1 MFAHLLRDEGV
12 EVTYQPPEEGRDLGT
27 AAGLVSV
34 YVLVKATDKV
44 TDAMLDAAIKAAKKK
59 WRSTLHRTRQSRF
72 PTRIADQPGQRQKRT
87 LKTRLD
93 SSVTARLAR
102 WEGPLA
108 VSCF

>member
-1 MFAHLLRDEGV
+1 MSRTLLFSGTGAEVSLFAHLLRDEGV

-59 WRSTLHRTRQSRF
+59 WRSTLHRDAPVEDPDEDR
-72 PTRIADQPGQRQKRT
+72 
-87 LKTRLD
+87 
-93 SSVTARLAR
+93 
-102 WEGPLA
+102 
-108 VSCF
+108 